1 MNTPALLDT
10 DILSLIMRRQP
21 VALKNAAVYLKV
33 HKRFSFLLIT
43 RYEILRGL
51 LAKNATVQIERFEQF
66 CTTSQIFPLND
77 AVVQQ
82 AASIYAD
89 LYQRGALI
97 NDADILIAATAQ
109 THNLTLITNNTSHF
123 QRITGLTVANWLQEE
138 Q

>member
-1 MNTPALLDT
+1 MNDPALLDT

-21 VALKNAAVYLKV
+21 AALKKAAQYLE
-33 HKRFSFLLIT
+33 HHERFTFSLIT

-51 LAKNATVQIERFEQF
+51 LAKRANAQVTRFEQF
-66 CTTSQIFPLND
+66 CTASQILPLTD
-77 AVVQQ
+77 AVVLK

-89 LYQRGALI
+89 LHQRGELI

-109 THNLTLITNNTSHF
+109 VNNLTLVTNNHAHF
-123 QRITGLTVANWLQEE
+123 QRIPDLHTANWLQEE